1 MDAIAPT
8 NSIALIGAA
17 GDRGGK
23 HIGSRFAAASLA
35 EHGLVPWLAEHGIAA
50 DWRDMIP
57 AGDGDQ
63 LPSVAA
69 LCRRLAERTR
79 RCVSAGHRFVV
90 LGGDHSCAIGTWSGA
105 RDGLA
110 ERGPLGLIWYDAHMD
125 AHTPETSE
133 SGRIHGMPLAVLM
146 GHGVPELTGIARHG
160 PALRPENL
168 CLVGVRSYEPGEQ
181 GLLQR
186 LGVRVIDMTELK
198 RIGLRAATEEALAI
212 ARRGTAGFGIS
223 IDMDALDPAEA
234 PGVGSPVAGGLR
246 GAALADA
253 LRLAHGDERLLGIE
267 IAEYDPMLDDHWRTE
282 DQLRRLLAAAVG
294 GDHR

>member
-8 NSIALIGAA
+8 TSITLIGAA

-23 HIGSRFAAASLA
+23 RVGARFAAASLA
-35 EHGLVPWLAEHGIAA
+35 EHGLVPWLAEHGIDA
-50 DWRDMIP
+50 DWRDMIA

-63 LPSVAA
+63 LQAVAA

-79 RCVSAGHRFVV
+79 RCVAAGNRFVV

-110 ERGPLGLIWYDAHMD
+110 ERGALGLIWYDAHMD
-125 AHTPETSE
+125 AHTPETTP

-160 PALRPENL
+160 PPLRPENL
-168 CLVGVRSYEPGEQ
+168 CLIGVRSYEPGEQ

-198 RIGLRAATEEALAI
+198 RVGLRAATEEALAI
-212 ARRGTAGFGIS
+212 ARRGTVGFGIS
-223 IDMDALDPAEA
+223 IDMDALDPVEA
-234 PGVGSPVAGGLR
+234 PGVGSPVAGGLG
-246 GAALADA
+246 GAQLADA
-253 LRLAHGDERLLGIE
+253 LRLAHGDERLLGVE
-267 IAEYDPMLDDHWRTE
+267 IAEYDPTLDDHWRTE
-282 DQLRRLLAAAVG
+282 DQLRRLLAAALG
-294 GDHR
+294 GGKP